1 MIINQSLDNQSINQ
15 LINQSINQYLAT
27 IMLVYQAQVDDGEND
42 WLVTIEL
49 IIILTLESPGT
60 QASKQNVSLNK

>member
-1 MIINQSLDNQSINQ
+1 
-15 LINQSINQYLAT
+15 
-27 IMLVYQAQVDDGEND
+27 MLVYQAQVDDGEND

-60 QASKQNVSLNK
+60 QASKQNVSLNT